1 MWASQRQGDV
11 LVIPEGKTIG
21 TGGMVEASASGASA
35 VLIVDDD
42 PDISQALMDL
52 LEHEGY
58 HVQAAGSGAEALEK
72 GTRRRYS
79 AVILDLGLPDID
91 GLVVLK
97 ELIERD
103 PKLPVIVLTAFTG
116 EDKSTSA
123 MSRGAFAFLTKPYNR
138 DQLKATLHR
147 AIGVCAL
154 ATKAEHIEHALSES
168 EERFHCVVQSAT
180 DAIILADQRGR
191 IISWN
196 KGATKQFLYSEE
208 EVLGRPLTVIMPI
221 RYRAAH
227 QQGFERLLTTGQSR
241 LIGKVV
247 ELHGLRKDGREFPIE
262 LSVASWKTSKSTFF
276 SGIIRDI
283 TERKQ
288 TESALRESAER
299 YRLALSAGRLGTWDW
314 NIHTGALTWSENV
327 ESFFGLPQGTF
338 ERTYDGF
345 LRCIHPDDREPFR
358 HAIAAAL
365 EGRREYE
372 LEHRVIWPDR
382 GCHWVS
388 CRGRVIRDAMGKPG
402 RMLGTIQCIT
412 ARKQAEEVLQGLKRQ
427 HQSILEAAGD
437 GIYGL
442 DTMGRTTFVNPAA
455 VRMLQWTAAE
465 LVNEPMHAL
474 LHHTKPDG
482 SPYLAEDC
490 PIYAACRDGGVHAV
504 DNEVFWRKDGT
515 SFPVEYVSTPI
526 REDGRVV
533 GAVIVFKDITERKRA
548 QDAIRASENL
558 IRQMLA
564 SSRDGISVL
573 DLEGRHV
580 FINQAGRELM
590 NIQDL
595 TGILNTSW
603 MHLWGGQ
610 NREAAAAAFEAA
622 KAGGVGQFTGYCP
635 TMTGEPR
642 WWDVVVTPM
651 FDVHGK
657 PERLVA
663 ISRDMTER
671 KRMEDALRESE
682 ERFREVTE
690 NIREVFWMTDPGKQ
704 EMLYVSPA
712 YEDIWGR
719 SCSSLYRAPLSWL
732 DAIHPDDRE
741 RVRQAAMADQ
751 AGGGY
756 AEEYRIVRPD
766 GSVRWIR
773 DRAFP
778 VRNASGAVYRIA
790 GIAED
795 VTALHGPP
803 KT

>member
-1 MWASQRQGDV
+1 M
-11 LVIPEGKTIG
+11 IPEGTAMG
-21 TGGMVEASASGASA
+21 TGGMLDVSASGASA

-97 ELIERD
+97 ELVERD

-116 EDKSTSA
+116 EDKSSSA

-138 DQLKATLHR
+138 DQLKATLNR
-147 AIGVCAL
+147 AIGVSAL
-154 ATKAEHIEHALSES
+154 ATKAEHIEHALTES

-180 DAIILADQRGR
+180 DAIILADHRGR

-196 KGATKQFLYSEE
+196 KGACRLFLYSEE
-208 EVLGRPLTVIMPI
+208 EVLGRPLSIIMPI
-221 RYRAAH
+221 RYRTAH
-227 QQGFERLLTTGQSR
+227 QQGLERVLSTGQSR

-288 TESALRESAER
+288 TESALRESEER

-314 NIHTGALTWSENV
+314 NVHTGTVTWSENV

-338 ERTYDGF
+338 EGTYDAF
-345 LRCIHPDDREPFR
+345 VRCIHPDDRQSFR

-365 EGRREYE
+365 EGRQEYE

-388 CRGRVIRDAMGKPG
+388 CRGRVIRDAMGKAA

-412 ARKQAEEVLQGLKRQ
+412 ARKQAEDVLQGLKRQ

-442 DTMGRTTFVNPAA
+442 DTDGRTTFVNPAA
-455 VRMLQWTAAE
+455 VRMLQWTAEE
-465 LVNEPMHAL
+465 LVNVPMHSL
-474 LHHTKPDG
+474 LHHTKSDG
-482 SPYLAEDC
+482 SPYPAEAC

-504 DNEVFWRKDGT
+504 DHEVFWRKDGT
-515 SFPVEYVSTPI
+515 CFPVEYLSTPI
-526 REDGRVV
+526 REEGRVV
-533 GAVIVFKDITERKRA
+533 GAVVVFKDITERKRA

-558 IRQMLA
+558 TQQILA
-564 SSRDGISVL
+564 SSQDSINVL
-573 DLEGRHV
+573 DMEGRLL

-590 NIQDL
+590 NIRDL
-595 TGILNTSW
+595 AGVLNMSW
-603 MHLWGGQ
+603 MDLWGGRD
-610 NREAAAAAFEAA
+610 REAATAAFETA
-622 KAGGVGQFTGYCP
+622 KAGGVGQFAGYCL
-635 TMTGEPR
+635 TMAGEPR
-642 WWDVVVTPM
+642 WWDVIVTPM
-651 FDVHGK
+651 CDVHGK

-682 ERFREVTE
+682 ERFRQVTE

-712 YEDIWGR
+712 YEEIWGR
-719 SCSSLYRAPLSWL
+719 SCGSLYRAPLSWL
-732 DAIHPDDRE
+732 DAIHPDDLE

-756 AEEYRIVRPD
+756 VEEYRIVRPD
-766 GSVRWIR
+766 GTIRWIR

-778 VRNASGAVYRIA
+778 VHNASGVVYRIA

-795 VTALHGPP
+795 VTALHGLL